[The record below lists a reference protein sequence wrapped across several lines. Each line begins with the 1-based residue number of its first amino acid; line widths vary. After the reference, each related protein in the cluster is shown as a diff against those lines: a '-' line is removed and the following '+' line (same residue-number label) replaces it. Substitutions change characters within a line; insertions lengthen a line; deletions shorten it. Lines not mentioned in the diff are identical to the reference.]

1 MLVEIGDNGSDLQGN
16 RQEKWIVY
24 EDGLLEAIEVFWWW
38 DCGRFV
44 IAFEGIWWIIV
55 FGERG
60 RVGIYMV
67 VMDDSDYSFRAIF
80 L

>member
-1 MLVEIGDNGSDLQGN
+1 MLVEIGDNGRDLQGN
-16 RQEKWIVY
+16 WQEKWIVD
-24 EDGLLEAIEVFWWW
+24 EDGLLEAIEVFWLWN
-38 DCGRFV
+38 CGRVV
-44 IAFEGIWWIIV
+44 IAFEDIWWIIV

-67 VMDDSDYSFRAIF
+67 VMDDSDYSMRAIF